1 MNINTLKIG
10 VLCGGFSNER
20 EISLR
25 GAKAINEELISK
37 NIDSKLIDIKNQRD
51 MLEAKTYSNLDFAF
65 VMIHGKG
72 GEDGSIQKILSELNI
87 PFSGSGISGL
97 KNSFDKVIT
106 KEIWLKN
113 KINTP
118 KYTSEISSW
127 ADLPNSLKEVPKLVV
142 KPSKEGSSLGVSII
156 ENNSK
161 NLTKAI
167 NFASEY
173 EGVPIIEEFISGREL
188 TVSILGNLIC
198 DPIEIIAKEEFYNFE
213 AKYNR
218 GDTLYSFPEFK
229 KNKLKDLKNLAKNAF
244 TLLDCEKWGRVD
256 LIEKED
262 SFYFIEANTVPGMT
276 ETSLVP
282 KAAKREG
289 LSFFDLIEKIILDS
303 IDN

>member
-25 GAKAINEELISK
+25 GAKAINEVLISN

-51 MLEAKTYSNLDFAF
+51 MFDTKTYSHLDFAF

-72 GEDGSIQKILSELNI
+72 GEDGSLQKILSELKI

-97 KNSFDKVIT
+97 KNSFDKVLT

-118 KYTSEISSW
+118 KYATEISSW
-127 ADLPNSLKEVPKLVV
+127 SDLPNSLKKVSKLVV

-156 ENNSK
+156 ENNPK
-161 NLTKAI
+161 NLIEAI
-167 NFASEY
+167 KHSNEY
-173 EGVPIIEEFISGREL
+173 EGIPIVEEFISGREL

-198 DPIEIIAKEEFYNFE
+198 DPIEIITKEEFYNFE

-218 GDTLYSFPEFK
+218 TDNSYYFPK
-229 KNKLKDLKNLAKNAF
+229 LNKNKLKDLKNLAKNAF
-244 TLLDCEKWGRVD
+244 SLLNCEKWGRVD
-256 LIEKED
+256 LIEKEN

-289 LSFFDLIEKIILDS
+289 LNFFDLVKKIILDS